1 MNVLITGGTGYIG
14 SHTAVELLEHGHE
27 VIIVDNLCNS
37 SKEVVKKIEQITS
50 KKCKFYENDIRDEK
64 ALEKIFQ
71 ENKID
76 AVIHFA
82 GLKAVGESVQIP
94 LEYYDNN
101 VVRSNQTI
109 RNHEK
114 VQMQKNSI
122 QFISNS
128 VWRPRYTQI
137 HRRNGKRKS
146 IKRIWL
152 NQSNN

>member
-128 VWRPRYTQI
+128 IWRPRYT
-137 HRRNGKRKS
+137 
-146 IKRIWL
+146 
-152 NQSNN
+152 

>member
-101 VVRSNQTI
+101 VIRNNQTI

-128 VWRPRYTQI
+128 IWRPRYT
-137 HRRNGKRKS
+137 
-146 IKRIWL
+146 
-152 NQSNN
+152 

>member
-37 SKEVVKKIEQITS
+37 SKEVVKKIEQITN

-64 ALEKIFQ
+64 ALVKIFQ

-101 VVRSNQTI
+101 VVRNNQAI

-114 VQMQKNSI
+114 I
-122 QFISNS
+122 
-128 VWRPRYTQI
+128 
-137 HRRNGKRKS
+137 
-146 IKRIWL
+146 
-152 NQSNN
+152 